1 MDVSLA
7 EILLAREERVKL
19 QAEISKRFQC
29 PIISFT
35 MNIAGPQKNSP
46 LIKRS
51 FNIGLK
57 HLCDTIGDDS
67 IIFKCIEKDLPTG
80 PLAIFAVKKSAS
92 ELKRFCVETE
102 EKTALGRLFDIDVID
117 ESFQK
122 ISRDRERSCIVC
134 NAPGR
139 ACAAGRLHSLHEII
153 DKMNSIM
160 TAHVFEDDANKI
172 ADLARQCL
180 IQEVKTTPKP
190 GLVDLRNNGS
200 HTDMTAEIFERSA
213 NVLFDYF
220 VEFIRVGRNTAQLS
234 YKQAFLA
241 LRKAGIKAESC
252 MYSVTGGINTHK
264 GAIFSFGLLCG
275 AIGRL
280 WTPESPISST
290 HELLIETARIA
301 QNAIEADLMN
311 VSGNTAGERMYI
323 ELGSMGIRGEVAS
336 GFRSV
341 QNVSLPVYR
350 SFLDNRQSKNDAGVI
365 TLLHLIANVD
375 DTAIYNRGGIDGLK
389 FAKEY
394 AKKLLENKKIPT
406 KDLIEEM
413 DEMFIQKNL
422 SAGGSADLLAVT
434 YFIYE
439 IEKLSVAF
447 N

>member
-1 MDVSLA
+1 
-7 EILLAREERVKL
+7 
-19 QAEISKRFQC
+19 
-29 PIISFT
+29 
-35 MNIAGPQKNSP
+35 
-46 LIKRS
+46 
-51 FNIGLK
+51 
-57 HLCDTIGDDS
+57 
-67 IIFKCIEKDLPTG
+67 
-80 PLAIFAVKKSAS
+80 
-92 ELKRFCVETE
+92 
-102 EKTALGRLFDIDVID
+102 
-117 ESFQK
+117 
-122 ISRDRERSCIVC
+122 
-134 NAPGR
+134 
-139 ACAAGRLHSLHEII
+139 
-153 DKMNSIM
+153 M

-220 VEFIRVGRNTAQLS
+220 VECIRVGRNTVQLS

>member
-1 MDVSLA
+1 
-7 EILLAREERVKL
+7 
-19 QAEISKRFQC
+19 
-29 PIISFT
+29 
-35 MNIAGPQKNSP
+35 
-46 LIKRS
+46 
-51 FNIGLK
+51 
-57 HLCDTIGDDS
+57 
-67 IIFKCIEKDLPTG
+67 
-80 PLAIFAVKKSAS
+80 
-92 ELKRFCVETE
+92 
-102 EKTALGRLFDIDVID
+102 
-117 ESFQK
+117 
-122 ISRDRERSCIVC
+122 
-134 NAPGR
+134 
-139 ACAAGRLHSLHEII
+139 
-153 DKMNSIM
+153 
-160 TAHVFEDDANKI
+160 
-172 ADLARQCL
+172 
-180 IQEVKTTPKP
+180 
-190 GLVDLRNNGS
+190 
-200 HTDMTAEIFERSA
+200 
-213 NVLFDYF
+213 
-220 VEFIRVGRNTAQLS
+220 
-234 YKQAFLA
+234 
-241 LRKAGIKAESC
+241 
-252 MYSVTGGINTHK
+252 
-264 GAIFSFGLLCG
+264 
-275 AIGRL
+275 
-280 WTPESPISST
+280 
-290 HELLIETARIA
+290 
-301 QNAIEADLMN
+301 MN